1 MNNSMTFEEMW
12 ENIKSKDENTR
23 ESLEVAERVGAIINS
38 ITNARISQGVSQREL
53 ADRCGV
59 KQSAIARMERL
70 QVMPRLDTVVKVAN
84 SLGLCISA
92 EKVYS
97 TVEAVES
104 VSVEMAVPTITS
116 EKMLDDKGHF
126 QYRTWSRKLAM
137 AAMI

>member
-1 MNNSMTFEEMW
+1 MNDSITFEEMW
-12 ENIKSKDENTR
+12 ENIKSKDKNTR
-23 ESLEVAERVGAIINS
+23 ETLEVAERVGAIINS

-84 SLGLCISA
+84 ALGICISA

-104 VSVEMAVPTITS
+104 VEVVAPAITS
-116 EKMLDDKGHF
+116 EKKLDDKGHF
-126 QYRTWSRKLAM
+126 QYRTWSQRLAM